1 MKGKEKMKT
10 NEVIY
15 ISGAISGTSD
25 YMERFEK
32 AEAFLKGKG
41 YKVINPAKV
50 MCPLD
55 GVLGY
60 EDMMDIDMMLIERA
74 DIIFMLKGWRESKGA
89 NREYGLAMGKE
100 KIVIEEEDGDLIKS
114 MLMR

>member
-1 MKGKEKMKT
+1 MKT

-60 EDMMDIDMMLIERA
+60 EDMMDIDMMLIDRA

-89 NREYGLAMGKE
+89 NREYRHRRE
-100 KIVIEEEDGDLIKS
+100 KCLRQVVRDDEKWTLSETF
-114 MLMR
+114 R

>member
-1 MKGKEKMKT
+1 
-10 NEVIY
+10 
-15 ISGAISGTSD
+15 
-25 YMERFEK
+25 
-32 AEAFLKGKG
+32 
-41 YKVINPAKV
+41 
-50 MCPLD
+50 
-55 GVLGY
+55 
-60 EDMMDIDMMLIERA
+60 MMDIDMMLIDRA

>member
-1 MKGKEKMKT
+1 MANI

-32 AEAFLKGKG
+32 AEAFLRGKG

-50 MCPLD
+50 IRLLD
-55 GVLGY
+55 DVLDY
-60 EDMMDIDMMLIERA
+60 EDMMDIDMMLIDRA
-74 DIIFMLKGWRESKGA
+74 DIIFMLNGWHESKRA

-100 KIVIEEEDGDLIKS
+100 KIVIKEEDGDLIES
-114 MLMR
+114 MLIK

>member
-32 AEAFLKGKG
+32 AEAF
-41 YKVINPAKV
+41 
-50 MCPLD
+50 
-55 GVLGY
+55 
-60 EDMMDIDMMLIERA
+60 
-74 DIIFMLKGWRESKGA
+74 LKGWRESKGA